1 MWTLAGKE
9 CWPSGVFSFP
19 ETCNMAAAMETE
31 QPGLEVFETTGCEEQ
46 VQREEQPKPEPFYVE
61 RHSWSQLRKLLTDTR
76 KYHGYMMAK
85 APHDFTFVKK
95 NDPEGPHS
103 DRIYYLGKFAGSALP
118 WLNSHC
124 RGGLDLTVPL
134 CAPDSLW
141 LVPKCL
147 GYSEIWVALREMNRK
162 EAFKPSWRCIIFET

>member
-1 MWTLAGKE
+1 MFWVCRE
-9 CWPSGVFSFP
+9 CLLGYWKAMLNLRYSVLP

-31 QPGLEVFETTGCEEQ
+31 QPGLEIFETAGHEEQ
-46 VQREEQPKPEPFYVE
+46 VQREEQPKLEPFYVE

-103 DRIYYLGKFAGSALP
+103 DRIYYLGKLAATACAL
-118 WLNSHC
+118 
-124 RGGLDLTVPL
+124 TKQ
-134 CAPDSLW
+134 SLQR
-141 LVPKCL
+141 LFGFDC
-147 GYSEIWVALREMNRK
+147 
-162 EAFKPSWRCIIFET
+162 SWKLSVSSS